1 MAQKT
6 FEQLKTIY
14 LGNPKFTEEGL
25 RLSAK
30 PDGSGIFELEDR
42 IEEYYRQNGIEW
54 FGHRINNESVEFIVT
69 PIGGS
74 QYSVR
79 GTDASV
85 ARRDIQRESEIREA
99 ARTGQVPPSNPDP
112 PGMEPEDEA
121 EDTIGPTEQADPL
134 EANQRDIERD
144 EASSLDEDLTEQTVL
159 FTRTEDTL
167 YIEVVSG
174 LGVVDASYTISKEDY
189 QGWKADQF
197 ANTSVDQFIV
207 KFKTEHPSLYDILYS
222 RIPPTADDAYSF
234 EEYPLKPPP
243 GALSDL
249 PGMASLPPGASNQIA
264 GMTLS
269 MPKPPVNDADVER
282 FMREMREANLLFGEG
297 SVSGLPVAPLETPED
312 LGYEHFEADPTLGQD
327 GTTSVV
333 KSKAES
339 VEDKRPA
346 APTKVKPGSQPVI
359 MTDGIARDVAP
370 NVGVGP
376 NTGLLDRPLPEPVP
390 FFDKCSSDKVVTGKN
405 NTWIVFGRDRPAGL
419 STGYGPGQGHTQA
432 GAIDIVVGRMSP
444 KPISFDSK
452 GRKQHVGPIFTSE
465 RFTYENGETL
475 TVMDAARIYISQ
487 KTDLDENFSLSL
499 PPKTKPSRAISGIA
513 MKADGIRIISR
524 KSGIRLVTENAES
537 VNSKGGS
544 GANEPLGICLIAA
557 NKANELQPLIK
568 GDYLTLLLK
577 EMLNNQAQIAGAIT
591 SLKKDMIEVYGAILN
606 HEHVTPTAGVSVKL
620 PALTVKMLE
629 KVMKLVSVD
638 TFSAFSLQQNPEVI
652 EKTYLEDGSKASI
665 KSKYNKVN

>member
-1 MAQKT
+1 MTQKT

-14 LGNPKFTEEGL
+14 LGNPNFTEEGL
-25 RLSAK
+25 RLSAL
-30 PDGSGIFELEDR
+30 PRGEGIMELDEKIR
-42 IEEYYRQNGIEW
+42 EYYRQNGLED
-54 FGHRINNESVEFIVT
+54 FNYRINSESIEFIVT

-79 GTDASV
+79 GTDATV
-85 ARRDIQRESEIREA
+85 TRRTIQRESEKREA
-99 ARTGQVPPSNPDP
+99 SRTGQAPPSNPDP

-121 EDTIGPTEQADPL
+121 EDPIGPTEQVDPL

-144 EASSLDEDLTEQTVL
+144 EASSLDEDLTQSKIL
-159 FTRTEDTL
+159 FSRTENSL
-167 YIEVVSG
+167 HVEVVDG
-174 LGVVDASYTISKEDY
+174 LGALELEHVIPKEDY
-189 QGWKADQF
+189 VSYRTGEVPPSFAKVRGDIQAD
-197 ANTSVDQFIV
+197 
-207 KFKTEHPSLYDILYS
+207 HPDVLDIFDN
-222 RIPPTADDAYSF
+222 RIPTDGRNAQEW
-234 EEYPLKPPP
+234 EEYPVRDVTDLNLNTAA
-243 GALSDL
+243 GA
-249 PGMASLPPGASNQIA
+249 PNQIA
-264 GMTLS
+264 GMTLA
-269 MPKPPVNDADVER
+269 MPARPVNDADVER
-282 FMREMREANLLFGEG
+282 FMQEMREANLLFGEG
-297 SVSGLPVAPLETPED
+297 SVSGLPVVPLETSED
-312 LGYEHFEADPTLGQD
+312 YGYEHFEADPTLEQD
-327 GTTSVV
+327 DTTSVV

-339 VEDKRPA
+339 VEDRRPS

-487 KTDLDENFSLSL
+487 KTDLDENFSLSM

-606 HEHVTPTAGVSVKL
+606 HEHVTPTGGVSVKL